1 MPATTTR
8 PVASEATRL
17 HAFAV
22 ASLAA
27 AQCRRVIVGRRN
39 GGDLTPTEWPLEA
52 RVSIDSDG
60 VLHLHVAENAVHT
73 REISVTMAVAVYAA
87 VRAAL
92 EQAGVEVESA
102 GIATEPKSTV
112 EVKGHAAERLM
123 KLLDAKQMAIVY
135 ETTRGLLTQP
145 R

>member
-92 EQAGVEVESA
+92 TEA
-102 GIATEPKSTV
+102 GI
-112 EVKGHAAERLM
+112 GHKCLSWKARTGTGRSYWFRTGDWYMGQHWTNGRRAEIRIT
-123 KLLDAKQMAIVY
+123 D
-135 ETTRGLLTQP
+135 
-145 R
+145 

>member
-1 MPATTTR
+1 MPATATH

-73 REISVTMAVAVYAA
+73 REISVTMAATVYAA

-92 EQAGVEVESA
+92 TEA
-102 GIATEPKSTV
+102 GI
-112 EVKGHAAERLM
+112 GHKCLSWKARTGTGRSYWFRTGDWYMGSHWTNGRRAEIR
-123 KLLDAKQMAIVY
+123 I
-135 ETTRGLLTQP
+135 TG
-145 R
+145 

>member
-27 AQCRRVIVGRRN
+27 AQCRRVIIGRRN
-39 GGDLTPTEWPLEA
+39 GGDPTPTEWPLEA

-73 REISVTMAVAVYAA
+73 REISVTMAATVYAA

-92 EQAGVEVESA
+92 TEA
-102 GIATEPKSTV
+102 GI
-112 EVKGHAAERLM
+112 GHKCLSWKARTGTGRSYWFRTGDWYMGSHWTNGRRAEIR
-123 KLLDAKQMAIVY
+123 I
-135 ETTRGLLTQP
+135 TG
-145 R
+145 

>member
-1 MPATTTR
+1 MPATATR

-27 AQCRRVIVGRRN
+27 AQCRRVIIGRRN
-39 GGDLTPTEWPLEA
+39 GGDPTPTEWPLEA

-73 REISVTMAVAVYAA
+73 REISVAMAATVYAT

-92 EQAGVEVESA
+92 TEA
-102 GIATEPKSTV
+102 GI
-112 EVKGHAAERLM
+112 GHKCLSWKARTGTGRSYWFRTGDWYMGSHWTDGRRAEIR
-123 KLLDAKQMAIVY
+123 I
-135 ETTRGLLTQP
+135 TG
-145 R
+145 

>member
-92 EQAGVEVESA
+92 TEA
-102 GIATEPKSTV
+102 GI
-112 EVKGHAAERLM
+112 GHKCLSWKARTGTGRSYWFRTGDWYMGSHWTNGRRAEIR
-123 KLLDAKQMAIVY
+123 I
-135 ETTRGLLTQP
+135 TG
-145 R
+145 